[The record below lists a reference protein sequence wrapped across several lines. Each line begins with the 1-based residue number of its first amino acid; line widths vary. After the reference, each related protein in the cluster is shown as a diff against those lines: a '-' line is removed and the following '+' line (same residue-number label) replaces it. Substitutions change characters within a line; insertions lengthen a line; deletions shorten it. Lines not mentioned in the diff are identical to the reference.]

1 LQSEIEKMYGGLG
14 PENAHWGQV
23 FLPGEKSFFWR
34 EKAGTM
40 GQVFT
45 EPLLKLIYNY
55 QFYFINFK

>member
-1 LQSEIEKMYGGLG
+1 MYAGLG
-14 PENAHWGQV
+14 PENALWGQV

-40 GQVFT
+40 GRVFT